1 MPYAGVAQ
9 PYPVFQPAMRLI
21 ASITNSFPAIV
32 TTTFNNQYITGTIVR
47 FYIPFACGMQ
57 QLNQQTATIFVI
69 NPTTFSIPVDTT
81 MYDTFSIPSPSDPAI
96 NVIAQVVPIGED
108 NGILTAATTNV
119 LPYQA
124 TS

>member
-1 MPYAGVAQ
+1 MPYAVYAQ

-47 FYIPFACGMQ
+47 FYIPPACGMQ
-57 QLNQQTATIFVI
+57 QLNQKTATILVI

-81 MYDTFSIPSPSDPAI
+81 MYDTFSIPVLPPYI
-96 NVIAQVVPIGED
+96 NIGAQVVPIGEISD
-108 NGILTAATTNV
+108 ILSAATVNV

-124 TS
+124 QR